1 MPCGGQCSV
10 DEWTA
15 RGPSV
20 IMCVA
25 CPCTRRGMCVPL
37 SWNVLRHM
45 RVQTVDE
52 NGFPAVTS
60 CTSASHCGPVR
71 LFTRQLP
78 FVRQISAFYTR
89 RVTSKPSLEV
99 LAKQLTLHWII
110 HCKVRVKSLED
121 SSLSNVPHPVA

>member
-1 MPCGGQCSV
+1 QCSV

-20 IMCVA
+20 IVCVA
-25 CPCTRRGMCVPL
+25 CPCTRRGLCVPL
-37 SWNVLRHM
+37 SWNVFDTCAYRLWTI
-45 RVQTVDE
+45 V
-52 NGFPAVTS
+52 GFPAVTS
-60 CTSASHCGPVR
+60 CRSASHCEPVR

-78 FVRQISAFYTR
+78 FVRQISAFYKR

-121 SSLSNVPHPVA
+121 SSLSN